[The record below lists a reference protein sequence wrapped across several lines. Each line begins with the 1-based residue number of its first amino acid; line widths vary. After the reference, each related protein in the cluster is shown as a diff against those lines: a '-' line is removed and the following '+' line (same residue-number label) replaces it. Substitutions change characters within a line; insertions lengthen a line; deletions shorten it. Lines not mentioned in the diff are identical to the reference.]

1 MVSFDVISLYTNNTL
16 IDALNIMKDCINN
29 GDQFARKTAI
39 PQAMYLD
46 LVNLVLTTTWYNFSS
61 HFYQQTDGIAMG
73 SPVSPNTAEI

>member
-16 IDALNIMKDCINN
+16 IDALNIIKDCINN
-29 GDQFARKTAI
+29 GHQFARKTAI

>member
-16 IDALNIMKDCINN
+16 IDALNIIKDCINN

-46 LVNLVLTTTWYNFSS
+46 LVNLVLTTTWHNFSS

>member
-1 MVSFDVISLYTNNTL
+1 MVSFGVIFLYTNNTL
-16 IDALNIMKDCINN
+16 IDALKDCINN

-39 PQAMYLD
+39 PQAKYLD
-46 LVNLVLTTTWYNFSS
+46 LVNLVLTTTWYNLNS